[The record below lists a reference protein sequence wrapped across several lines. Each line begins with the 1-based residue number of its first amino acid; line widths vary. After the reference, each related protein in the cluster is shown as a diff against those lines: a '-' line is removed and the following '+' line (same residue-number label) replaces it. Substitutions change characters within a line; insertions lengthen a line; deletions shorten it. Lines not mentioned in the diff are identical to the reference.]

1 MGKTSKEDLASIV
14 GQRLKELRKAK
25 TDLGQKDVADEI
37 GITKQALSSYESGRH
52 LPDQTILIDLAKYYG
67 CTADYLYGLTEKM
80 NPSSTDYS
88 KRDSVNRL
96 LHSLDMVAEDEGD
109 FLADSIADTI
119 NSLSLN
125 NGNPQRR
132 NLIECMGQ
140 LFYSFAEYIEM
151 STSYGKYLSEKVSTN
166 DLTADDIAVKLA
178 HISGFD
184 DIYSVI
190 DDIRRA
196 GISSVLTFSVNAKKA
211 LRIRSGQRTGTK
223 KSLKM
228 IEFEEQFKEM
238 FDRED

>member
-96 LHSLDMVAEDEGD
+96 ILSLDMVAGDEGD
-109 FLADSIADTI
+109 
-119 NSLSLN
+119 
-125 NGNPQRR
+125 R
-132 NLIECMGQ
+132 
-140 LFYSFAEYIEM
+140 
-151 STSYGKYLSEKVSTN
+151 K
-166 DLTADDIAVKLA
+166 
-178 HISGFD
+178 
-184 DIYSVI
+184 SV
-190 DDIRRA
+190 
-196 GISSVLTFSVNAKKA
+196 V
-211 LRIRSGQRTGTK
+211 
-223 KSLKM
+223 
-228 IEFEEQFKEM
+228 
-238 FDRED
+238 

>member
-109 FLADSIADTI
+109 FLADSIANTI

-140 LFYSFAEYIEM
+140 LFYSFAEYIA
-151 STSYGKYLSEKVSTN
+151 YG
-166 DLTADDIAVKLA
+166 
-178 HISGFD
+178 
-184 DIYSVI
+184 
-190 DDIRRA
+190 
-196 GISSVLTFSVNAKKA
+196 
-211 LRIRSGQRTGTK
+211 RIRLCPK
-223 KSLKM
+223 
-228 IEFEEQFKEM
+228 
-238 FDRED
+238 